1 MVVVIVIVLTGMFAC
16 VNLGN
21 EFIVQWS
28 NVLLDSNPEG
38 NGRQLYFNFILT
50 RIYKQSVDF
59 NFPWQLPY

>member
-1 MVVVIVIVLTGMFAC
+1 MYKKFKTHAQSKVAVAVIAIVLTGLFAC

-38 NGRQLYFNFILT
+38 NGR
-50 RIYKQSVDF
+50 
-59 NFPWQLPY
+59 